1 MWHFKISNTIYKSR
15 SFSPGV
21 DTLGKMTPSKT
32 DTYRVYFL
40 KYCTSHCLERLLFRH
55 QPTYPK
61 TKKRSEKRK
70 QIEIERRWKRERG
83 DEETGKEAE
92 KKRDR
97 NTIHTEME
105 IEGGDEAWQNTI
117 TVRFSAA
124 IRSLTKLRTPKLQA
138 HTGIEIEEE
147 KSKCH

>member
-1 MWHFKISNTIYKSR
+1 MK
-15 SFSPGV
+15 
-21 DTLGKMTPSKT
+21 
-32 DTYRVYFL
+32 
-40 KYCTSHCLERLLFRH
+40 E
-55 QPTYPK
+55 
-61 TKKRSEKRK
+61 
-70 QIEIERRWKRERG
+70 RERG

-105 IEGGDEAWQNTI
+105 IEGGDEAWQNRI
-117 TVRFSAA
+117 TVRLSAA
-124 IRSLTKLRTPKLQA
+124 IRSLAKLRTPKPQA

>member
-1 MWHFKISNTIYKSR
+1 MK
-15 SFSPGV
+15 
-21 DTLGKMTPSKT
+21 
-32 DTYRVYFL
+32 
-40 KYCTSHCLERLLFRH
+40 E
-55 QPTYPK
+55 
-61 TKKRSEKRK
+61 
-70 QIEIERRWKRERG
+70 RERG

-105 IEGGDEAWQNTI
+105 IEGGDEAWQNRI

-124 IRSLTKLRTPKLQA
+124 IDKEYIDWA
-138 HTGIEIEEE
+138 HTGIDIEGE